1 MLATR
6 FESRFHHLQA
16 SWLQHLFLS
25 LSFPIWRVEFRVG
38 GGGAGS
44 MVWFCR
50 GSGPLALPGPTD
62 VQPIRGMLWVPP
74 SRPWALPELQRMM
87 GWEPSEVPPWP
98 HLAGTT
104 VELLGHVWR
113 AG

>member
-38 GGGAGS
+38 GVERAAWSGSAEAPGHLPFLVPQMFSPFGA
-44 MVWFCR
+44 C
-50 GSGPLALPGPTD
+50 SGCPPPGP
-62 VQPIRGMLWVPP
+62 GLCL
-74 SRPWALPELQRMM
+74 SCK
-87 GWEPSEVPPWP
+87 G
-98 HLAGTT
+98 
-104 VELLGHVWR
+104 
-113 AG
+113 